1 MAVYTPVSD
10 DELEAFLADY
20 DLGEMTSF
28 SGIAEGVENSN
39 FLVRTTEGTFILTLY
54 EKRVNPDELP
64 FFIRLMDHLARKG
77 LSVPRPVPGRDGEP
91 LRQLNGRP
99 AAVVT
104 FVDGIW
110 HRRIQ
115 PAYCRSLGAN
125 MAKMHIAGL
134 DFELTRHNG
143 LSVDGWRPLLDS
155 CALPE
160 NPIYHGLH
168 NELNQELH
176 FLEAHW
182 PSTLPSGT
190 IHADLFPDNVF
201 FLKDQVSGFID
212 FYFACTDLLVYDLAI
227 CLNAWCF
234 ETDGSFNITKAQN
247 LITGYHGMRP
257 CSVEEREALPILAR
271 GAALRFLLTRLYD
284 WMNTPPDALVKPK
297 DPMEYLAKLRFH
309 RGVASPSA
317 YGL

>member
-10 DELEAFLADY
+10 DELEAFLAAY
-20 DLGEMTSF
+20 DIGEVTSF

-64 FFIRLMDHLARKG
+64 FFIGLMDHLARKG
-77 LSVPRPVPGRDGEP
+77 LSVPRPVPARDGET
-91 LRQLNGRP
+91 LRNLNDRP
-99 AAVVT
+99 AAIVS
-104 FVDGIW
+104 FVNGVW

-125 MAKMHIAGL
+125 MAEMHAAGL
-134 DFELTRHNG
+134 DFALTRRNN
-143 LSVDGWRPLLDS
+143 LSVGGWRPLLES

-168 NELNQELH
+168 NELNQELL
-176 FLEAHW
+176 FLEANW
-182 PSTLPSGT
+182 PSHLPSGT

-201 FLKDQVSGFID
+201 FLKEQVSGFID
-212 FYFACTDLLVYDLAI
+212 FYFACTDILVYDLAI

-234 ETDGSFNITKAQN
+234 EVDGGFNITKAQN
-247 LITGYHGMRP
+247 LVTGYHGVRP
-257 CSVEEREALPILAR
+257 CSVAEREALPILAR

-284 WMNTPPDALVKPK
+284 WMNTPADALVKPK